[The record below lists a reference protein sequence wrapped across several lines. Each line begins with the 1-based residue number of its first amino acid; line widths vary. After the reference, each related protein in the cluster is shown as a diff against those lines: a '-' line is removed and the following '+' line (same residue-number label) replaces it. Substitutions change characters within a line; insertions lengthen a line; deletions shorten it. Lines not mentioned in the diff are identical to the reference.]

1 MINTVRSR
9 ILLLLFLSLFLS
21 VAYGQVK
28 TDSLLSLLKT
38 QIHDT
43 TRVNILNQLSAIY
56 RNLDHTKALQYS
68 EEGLAL
74 AKKTGSD
81 KGIATSLTNIGLVW
95 YRQQEYEKSR
105 EYLDQTK
112 PIFERLNDNVGLA
125 NYYQLTG
132 DTYHK
137 QGLYESALSSYNQ
150 ALAISQ
156 KENFSFRIIQSYN
169 SIGHTFYIREK
180 YGQAMEYYLKALNYA
195 EKNGKGKE
203 TANAYINVA
212 NVLNAQSDYKNAIKY
227 LEKSLK
233 FFEQNGDKYNMGVCF
248 NNIAAN
254 YINQDSLPQA
264 LRFLDKSLQIYIGLD
279 DKKGQAACYLNMGI
293 VSDKN
298 NEYRKAINYYQSAL
312 KINESLNDK
321 YRITTCL
328 ANMTISH
335 LKLNEYAAVIQV
347 SERGLKI
354 AREINAYS
362 IQRIYYDNLA
372 STYDS
377 LKNYKLAYE
386 NYKLLKQ
393 VDDSLFNAEKRKQV
407 LELEAEYQSEKKEIQ
422 ISNLTKDIKLQ
433 AIQLEKRRNLQ
444 WFLVVVSVLVF
455 ILSIVFYRLY
465 ALKLNS
471 ARLLAQKNQELEV
484 LNHTLSDSE
493 DALKEL
499 NATKDKFFTIIAHD
513 IKNPLSAYR
522 SVTKMLANSF
532 FELSE
537 QQKLEYIK
545 GINKSSE
552 NLYELFQNLLQ
563 WSTSQSGTMKF
574 KPQEIDLGIIA
585 FKAVAVLQESADK
598 KNIQVDMNV
607 KSDSYAV
614 GDINMVSSVMV
625 NLLSNAIKYTKPGG
639 TIKVDA
645 SEMGKY
651 VKIAV
656 VDDGIGIAKDD
667 IDKLFRVE
675 FDHKTIGDSDEK
687 GTGIGLILCK
697 EFVSRNGGEIWVES
711 EPGKGSA
718 FYFTLP
724 RDLVKSDA
732 DIKTDI

>member
-1 MINTVRSR
+1 MNNCQNLRSVLIIFF
-9 ILLLLFLSLFLS
+9 ILFICH
-21 VAYGQVK
+21 VNGQQK
-28 TDSLLSLLKT
+28 ADSLRNILSSP
-38 QIHDT
+38 IHDT
-43 TRVNILNQLSAIY
+43 TRVIVLNQLCVTY
-56 RNLDHTKALQYS
+56 RSQDIKKALKYG

-74 AKKTGSD
+74 AKKNNFK
-81 KGIATSLTNIGLVW
+81 KGIATSLSNIGLAW
-95 YRQQEYEKSR
+95 YRQREFEKAKSF
-105 EYLDQTK
+105 LDESYK
-112 PIFERLNDNVGLA
+112 IFKILEDNKGIA
-125 NYYQLTG
+125 NYYTAIGDIYSQQQL
-132 DTYHK
+132 DDD
-137 QGLYESALSSYNQ
+137 ALKSYNQ
-150 ALAISQ
+150 AIDIYRKINLPVAII
-156 KENFSFRIIQSYN
+156 RTTN
-169 SIGHTFYIREK
+169 SIGQTFYIREK
-180 YGQAMEYYLKALNYA
+180 YGKAMEYYLKALNYA
-195 EKNGKGKE
+195 EKSSEEKE
-203 TANAYINVA
+203 VANAYINVA
-212 NVLNAQSDYKNAIKY
+212 NVLNAQSDYKNAIQY
-227 LEKSLK
+227 LTKSLRY
-233 FFEQNGDKYNMGVCF
+233 FEQTGDKYNMGVCY

-254 YINQDSLPQA
+254 YINQDSLAQS
-264 LRFLDKSLQIYIGLD
+264 LKFLDKSLQIYIGLK
-279 DKKGQAACYLNMGI
+279 DKKGQAACYLNIGI

-298 NEYRKAINYYQSAL
+298 EDYQKAINFYNSAL
-312 KINESLNDK
+312 KINEFLKDK

-328 ANMTISH
+328 ANLTISY
-335 LKLNEYAAVIQV
+335 LKLKEYNAVIQA
-347 SERGLKI
+347 SEKGLKI
-354 AREINAYS
+354 ARELNAFS

-393 VDDSLFNAEKRKQV
+393 VDDSIFNIEKRKQV
-407 LELEAEYQSEKKEIQ
+407 LELEAKYQSEKKEIQ

-433 AIQLEKRRNLQ
+433 SIQLEKKRNLQ

-471 ARLLAQKNQELEV
+471 SRLLAQKNQELEV
-484 LNHTLSDSE
+484 LNHTLSGSE
-493 DALKEL
+493 AALKEL

-537 QQKLEYIK
+537 QQKLEYIR

-574 KPQEIDLGIIA
+574 KPQEIDMGIIA
-585 FKAVAVLQESADK
+585 YKAVAVLQESADK

-607 KSDSYAV
+607 KTDSYAF

-639 TIKVDA
+639 SISVNSSD
-645 SEMGKY
+645 SGNYIRM
-651 VKIAV
+651 AV
-656 VDDGIGIAKDD
+656 IDNGIGITKED
-667 IDKLFRVE
+667 INKLFKVE
-675 FDHKTIGDSDEK
+675 IDHKTIGDSEEK

-697 EFVSRNGGEIWVES
+697 EFVSRNGGEIWVDS
-711 EPGKGSA
+711 EYGKGST

-724 RDLVKSDA
+724 KDLVKESM
-732 DIKTDI
+732 ISKK